1 MKKIK
6 DFITSIFYSISFG
19 ILVGFVSSIIIYPL
33 IGDLL
38 NCSYYVFLL
47 RLIII
52 LSIGFLLFSYSKIE
66 NINDFKVNWKKK

>member
-6 DFITSIFYSISFG
+6 DFIISIFYSISFG